1 MPATVKHL
9 EVDDASPFVGDRADR
24 AVQTLCALSRSQVNG
39 LFDHQCVKVNGLPC
53 PDASR
58 RLMAGDRIE
67 LTYFPAQRYH
77 PLNKPRQNLGFEIVY
92 EDKQV
97 IVVNK
102 PAALLT
108 VPTKKGETNTLLD
121 KVSEYARHVSH
132 VRAAFNAHRLDRGVS
147 GLLAFGKSL
156 EISQA
161 IRDQF
166 ALHKPEREYIA
177 IVAGHMTKK
186 VGTIRS
192 LLATDR
198 DLNRFSTDDEDVGQL
213 AITHFK
219 VAEPLLDTTLVSI
232 WLETGRRNQI
242 RVHFAE
248 EGFPVLGDPRYE
260 PELAA
265 HKHWPN
271 TRIAL
276 HARKLAFEHPETGEL
291 LKFEVP
297 LPEEMVRFV
306 NGQKARE
313 KKSEVREQRS
323 EVRSQKSEGKKK
335 RPPNSDN

>member
-9 EVDDASPFVGDRADR
+9 DVDDSSPYVGERVDR
-24 AVQTLCALSRSQVNG
+24 AVQALCALSKSQVNG
-39 LFDHQCVKVNGLPC
+39 LFDHHCVKVNGILC
-53 PDASR
+53 TDAGQ
-58 RLMAGDRIE
+58 RLMVGDQIM

-77 PLNKPRQNLGFEIVY
+77 PLNKPRKNLGFEIVY

-147 GLLAFGKSL
+147 GLLAFGKSMK
-156 EISQA
+156 ISQA

-177 IVAGHMTKK
+177 ILAGHMTKQE
-186 VGTIRS
+186 GTIRS

-198 DLNRFSTDDEDVGQL
+198 DLNRFSTDDEEAGQL

-219 VAEPLLDTTLVSI
+219 VAEHLLDTTLVSI

-248 EGFPVLGDPRYE
+248 EGFPVLGDPRYS
-260 PELAA
+260 PEIAA
-265 HKHWPN
+265 HRHWPD

-276 HARKLAFEHPETGEL
+276 HARRLAFEHPETGAL

-306 NGQKARE
+306 NGQKARA
-313 KKSEVREQRS
+313 VRETGEKRKDS
-323 EVRSQKSEGKKK
+323 GK
-335 RPPNSDN
+335 N

>member
-9 EVDDASPFVGDRADR
+9 DIDEASPFVGDRADR
-24 AVQTLCALSRSQVNG
+24 AVQTLCGLSRSQING

-53 PDASR
+53 PEAAR

-67 LTYFPAQRYH
+67 LTYHASQRYH
-77 PLNKPRQNLGFEIVY
+77 PINKPRQNLGFEIVY

-102 PAALLT
+102 PAHLLT

-121 KVSEYARHVSH
+121 KVSEYVRHVKH

-166 ALHKPEREYIA
+166 ALHKPEREYAA
-177 IVAGHMTKK
+177 IVAGHLKRK
-186 VGTIRS
+186 EGTIRS

-198 DLNRFSTDDEDVGQL
+198 DLNRFSTDDEEVGQL

-219 VAEPLLDTTLVSI
+219 LAEPLLDTSLITI

-248 EGFPVLGDPRYE
+248 EGNPVLGDPRYL
-260 PELAA
+260 PDLAE
-265 HKHWPN
+265 HRHWPAS
-271 TRIAL
+271 RIAL

-291 LKFEVP
+291 LKFELP
-297 LPEEMVRFV
+297 LPEEMVRFI
-306 NGQKARE
+306 NGQRAKKEAGAADGGERRE
-313 KKSEVREQRS
+313 TRDG
-323 EVRSQKSEGKKK
+323 GKRRK
-335 RPPNSDN
+335 

>member
-1 MPATVKHL
+1 MPATIKHL
-9 EVDDASPFVGDRADR
+9 AIDESSPYIGERADR
-24 AVQTLCALSRSQVNG
+24 AVQALCGLSRSQVNG
-39 LFDHQCVKVNGLPC
+39 LFDHQCVKVNGIHC
-53 PDASR
+53 PDAAR
-58 RLMAGDRIE
+58 RLMAGDQIE
-67 LTYFPAQRYH
+67 LTYHAGQRYH
-77 PLNKPRQNLGFEIVY
+77 PLNKPRRNLGFEIVY
-92 EDKQV
+92 EDKHV

-121 KVSEYARHVSH
+121 KVSEYARHVGH
-132 VRAAFNAHRLDRGVS
+132 VRAAYNAHRLDRGVS

-177 IVAGHMTKK
+177 IVAGHLAEEK
-186 VGTIRS
+186 GTIRT

-213 AITHFK
+213 AITHFE
-219 VAEPLLDTTLVSI
+219 VSEALLDTTLVSI

-248 EGFPVLGDPRYE
+248 KEHPVLGDPRYS

-265 HKHWPN
+265 HRHWPAS
-271 TRIAL
+271 RIAL

-291 LKFEVP
+291 LRFELP
-297 LPEEMVRFV
+297 LPDEMIRFV
-306 NGQKARE
+306 NGQKGRAARE
-313 KKSEVREQRS
+313 K
-323 EVRSQKSEGKKK
+323 GKQ
-335 RPPNSDN
+335 

>member
-1 MPATVKHL
+1 MPATVKSL
-9 EVDDASPFVGDRADR
+9 DVDDSSPYVSERVDR
-24 AVQTLCALSRSQVNG
+24 AVQALCALSKSQVNG
-39 LFDHQCVKVNGLPC
+39 LFDHRCVQVNGILC
-53 PDASR
+53 TDAGQ
-58 RLMAGDRIE
+58 RLMAGDRIV

-77 PLNKPRQNLGFEIVY
+77 PLNKPRKNLGFEIIY

-147 GLLAFGKSL
+147 GLLAFGKTMA
-156 EISQA
+156 ISQA

-177 IVAGHMTKK
+177 LLAGHMTKK
-186 VGTIRS
+186 EGTIRS

-198 DLNRFSTDDEDVGQL
+198 DLNRFSTEDEEVGQL

-248 EGFPVLGDPRYE
+248 EGFPVLGDPRYL
-260 PELAA
+260 PEIAA
-265 HKHWPN
+265 HRHWPA

-291 LKFEVP
+291 LRFEVP
-297 LPEEMVRFV
+297 LPEEMVRFI
-306 NGQKARE
+306 NGQKARAG
-313 KKSEVREQRS
+313 RET
-323 EVRSQKSEGKKK
+323 KG
-335 RPPNSDN
+335 

>member
-9 EVDDASPFVGDRADR
+9 EVDEESPYVGDRADR
-24 AVQTLCALSRSQVNG
+24 AVQTLCGLSRSQVNG
-39 LFDHQCVKVNGLPC
+39 LFDHQCVKVNGLMC
-53 PDASR
+53 DDASR

-67 LTYFPAQRYH
+67 LTYHAGQRYH
-77 PLNKPRQNLGFEIVY
+77 PMNKPRKNLGFEIVF
-92 EDKQV
+92 EDRHL
-97 IVVNK
+97 IIVNK
-102 PAALLT
+102 PAQLLT

-121 KVSEYARHVSH
+121 KVSNYARHVGH

-147 GLLAFGKSL
+147 GLLAFGKSM

-166 ALHKPEREYIA
+166 ALHKPEREYVA
-177 IVAGHMTKK
+177 IVAGHMKPQA
-186 VGTIRS
+186 GTMKS

-198 DLNRFSTDDEDVGQL
+198 DLNRFSTDDEEVGQL

-219 VAEPLLDTTLVSI
+219 VAEHLHDTTVMSI

-248 EGFPVLGDPRYE
+248 QGHPVLGDPRYE
-260 PELAA
+260 PETAA
-265 HKHWPN
+265 HRHWAN

-276 HARKLAFEHPETGEL
+276 HARKLGFEHPETGEM

-297 LPEEMVRFV
+297 LPEEMIRFI
-306 NGQKARE
+306 NGQKA
-313 KKSEVREQRS
+313 VL
-323 EVRSQKSEGKKK
+323 K
-335 RPPNSDN
+335 RK

>member
-1 MPATVKHL
+1 MLANSEDATAMPATIKHL
-9 EVDDASPFVGDRADR
+9 ELDDLSPYAGERVDR
-24 AVQTLCALSRSQVNG
+24 AVQALCGLSKSQVNG
-39 LFDHQCVKVNGLPC
+39 LFDHRCVKVNGLAC

-58 RLMAGDRIE
+58 RLLAGDRVE
-67 LTYFPAQRYH
+67 LTYHASQRYH
-77 PLNKPRQNLGFEIVY
+77 PLNKPRKNLGFEIVF
-92 EDKQV
+92 EDKHV

-102 PAALLT
+102 PAHLLT
-108 VPTKKGETNTLLD
+108 VPTKRGETNTLLD

-177 IVAGHMTKK
+177 IVAGHMKK
-186 VGTIRS
+186 PQGTIRS

-198 DLNRFSTDDEDVGQL
+198 DLNRYSTDDEEVGQL

-219 VAEPLLDTTLVSI
+219 VSEHLHDTTLMSI

-248 EGFPVLGDPRYE
+248 EGHPVLGDPRYLTE
-260 PELAA
+260 VAR
-265 HKHWPN
+265 HRHWPA

-276 HARKLAFEHPETGEL
+276 HARRLAFEHPETGEL
-291 LKFEVP
+291 LRFEAP
-297 LPEEMVRFV
+297 LPDEMVRFIH
-306 NGQKARE
+306 GQK
-313 KKSEVREQRS
+313 VREGAKGRAG
-323 EVRSQKSEGKKK
+323 EGESG
-335 RPPNSDN
+335 RQGDLPT